1 MANVEKQQAQN
12 VYIYK
17 KNIHKAQNKLGCK
30 IDKRQTTTNKPEQP
44 ANQQNKLNTLVQQ
57 FSVRQ
62 NEWLKK
68 RTRSPD
74 DSRPSRSPFIHPLS
88 RPLRPSARD
97 PAISDGHYC

>member
-62 NEWLKK
+62 NE
-68 RTRSPD
+68 
-74 DSRPSRSPFIHPLS
+74 
-88 RPLRPSARD
+88 
-97 PAISDGHYC
+97 